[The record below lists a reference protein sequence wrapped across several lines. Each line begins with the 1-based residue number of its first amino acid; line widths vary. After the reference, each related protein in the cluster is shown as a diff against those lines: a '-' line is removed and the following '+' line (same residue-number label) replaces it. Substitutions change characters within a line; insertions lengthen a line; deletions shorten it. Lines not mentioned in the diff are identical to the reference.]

1 MSLNGLALI
10 VALLHNVHASGPA
23 PRSTML
29 LSARLT
35 ITNTCKLLHAKNGS
49 TMWRTSEPVRVERRF
64 VQGKP
69 GLRTLLV
76 TLLF

>member
-1 MSLNGLALI
+1 MSLNGFALI
-10 VALLHNVHASGPA
+10 VALLHNGHASGLP

-35 ITNTCKLLHAKNGS
+35 ITNTCKLLHAKNGN
-49 TMWRTSEPVRVERRF
+49 TMWRTNEPVRVERRF
-64 VQGKP
+64 VQDKP
-69 GLRTLLV
+69 GSRTLLV